1 MQVFDIDIL
10 EVNHYLCDITLI
22 PVLAI
27 DYCINQTRKTL
38 AKRTWCVHLKLTLQA
53 AMDPALTTKR
63 KALITDAARSLDKAK
78 MMRFDEK
85 SGNLY
90 VTDLGRVASHFYIQ
104 YTSVETYNEMLKRHM
119 NEAEVTGTPSIIA
132 SADLYLTLPSLLAA
146 LEAMVKHECS
156 FP

>member
-1 MQVFDIDIL
+1 
-10 EVNHYLCDITLI
+10 
-22 PVLAI
+22 
-27 DYCINQTRKTL
+27 
-38 AKRTWCVHLKLTLQA
+38 
-53 AMDPALTTKR
+53 MDPALTTKR

-119 NEAEVTGTPSIIA
+119 NEGEVTGIPSIIA
-132 SADLYLTLPSLLAA
+132 LADLYLTLPSLLAA
-146 LEAMVKHECS
+146 LEGMVKHACS
-156 FP
+156 FS

>member
-1 MQVFDIDIL
+1 V
-10 EVNHYLCDITLI
+10 
-22 PVLAI
+22 
-27 DYCINQTRKTL
+27 
-38 AKRTWCVHLKLTLQA
+38 QA

-119 NEAEVTGTPSIIA
+119 NEAEVTGTPTIIA
-132 SADLYLTLPSLLAA
+132 SADLYLTLPFLLAA